1 MDKDLES
8 GRPTSVSP
16 ADSDQTAAANTLS
29 FHAVEPV
36 DICVRNLGVSID
48 VSPSRLNGLKKRIA
62 GRKPRQKKVYKPILQ
77 DVSADMP
84 SGSLTAIIGGSG
96 SGKTSMLNALSHRL
110 KGGRLE
116 TCGSILFNADPR
128 MSNVRSAYVM
138 QQDVLLPTLTVRE
151 TLTYAAELRLP
162 PPTTRAERSQVVED
176 VILEL
181 GLKEC
186 ANTRIGNNVHKGCS
200 GGEKRR
206 TSLGV
211 QMLANPSVLFLD
223 EVTTG

>member
-1 MDKDLES
+1 MDKELES
-8 GRPTSVSP
+8 GGPTSAST
-16 ADSDQTAAANTLS
+16 ADSDRTATANALS

-48 VSPSRLNGLKKRIA
+48 VSPSRLNGLMTLMG
-62 GRKPRQKKVYKPILQ
+62 GRKPKREKVYKSILQ

-84 SGSLTAIIGGSG
+84 SGSLTAIMGGSG

-116 TCGSILFNADPR
+116 THGSVLFNNHP
-128 MSNVRSAYVM
+128 SLSKIRSAYVM
-138 QQDVLLPTLTVRE
+138 QQDVLLPTLSVRE